1 MAIIRQKLDDA
12 FNKGKISNKDR
23 FEFIELIESG
33 KLSKLELAKELMF
46 LTLIDIMPA

>member
-23 FEFIELIESG
+23 FEFIEPG
-33 KLSKLELAKELMF
+33 KFSKLELEKELMF
-46 LTLIDIMPA
+46 LALIDIMPA